1 MDQSSVIHDSS
12 ISLKFAIGFG
22 VIGLILIV
30 LLIFCCCYRR
40 NGQDR
45 NNDCLS
51 KSSSIESFSQLYFSK
66 MPFDKITNIV
76 QPTVERWSSVDQS
89 SMTFYRVYVQD
100 NTDNFYQ
107 PVTEKRLHTTLE
119 ESKAMDYI
127 GVEMNFF

>member
-12 ISLKFAIGFG
+12 ISLKVAIGFG
-22 VIGLILIV
+22 VIGLILII

-40 NGQDR
+40 NSQDR
-45 NNDCLS
+45 NNDRLS

-66 MPFDKITNIV
+66 IPFDKITSLA
-76 QPTVERWSSVDQS
+76 QPTIERWSSVDHS
-89 SMTFYRVYVQD
+89 SITFYRVYVQD
-100 NTDNFYQ
+100 NTDSFYQ